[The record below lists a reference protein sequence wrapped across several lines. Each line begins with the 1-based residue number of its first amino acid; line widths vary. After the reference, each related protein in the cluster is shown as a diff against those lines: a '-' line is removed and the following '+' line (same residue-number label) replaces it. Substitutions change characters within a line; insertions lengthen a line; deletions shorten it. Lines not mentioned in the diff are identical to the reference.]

1 MIVGIGS
8 DIVSVQRIREAAER
22 HGRRFLDRIFTAD
35 ELAYG
40 RGKAREF
47 EHLAA
52 RFAAK
57 EALAKALGTGVS
69 DGILLSDAEVRNNA
83 DGKPEMVLRGRA
95 CEAADALGVRR
106 IHLSLSHADVYA
118 VAFVVLET

>member
-1 MIVGIGS
+1 MIAGIGS

-22 HGRRFLDRIFTAD
+22 HGRRFLDRIFTAA
-35 ELAYG
+35 ELAYS

-57 EALAKALGTGVS
+57 EALTKALGTGVS
-69 DGILLSDAEVRNNA
+69 GGVLLSDAEVRNNA
-83 DGKPEMVLRGRA
+83 EGKPEMVLHGRA
-95 CEAADALGVRR
+95 REGADALGVRR
-106 IHLSLSHADVYA
+106 IHLTLSHADLYA

>member
-1 MIVGIGS
+1 MIAGIGS
-8 DIVSVQRIREAAER
+8 DIVSVQRIREAADR

-35 ELAYG
+35 ELAYS
-40 RGKAREF
+40 RGKVREF

-57 EALAKALGTGVS
+57 EALTKALGTGVS
-69 DGILLSDAEVRNNA
+69 GGILLTDAEVRNNA
-83 DGKPEMVLRGRA
+83 EGRPEMALHGRA
-95 CEAADALGVRR
+95 REAADALGVRR
-106 IHLSLSHADVYA
+106 IHLTLSHADAYA

>member
-8 DIVSVQRIREAAER
+8 DIVSVRRIRDAAER
-22 HGRRFLDRIFTAD
+22 HGERFLNRIFTPG
-35 ELAYG
+35 ELAYS
-40 RGKAREF
+40 RARAREF
-47 EHLAA
+47 EHLAV

-69 DGILLSDAEVRNNA
+69 GGILLSDAEVRNNPE
-83 DGKPEMVLRGRA
+83 GKPEMLLHGRA
-95 CEAADALGVRR
+95 RETADALGVRR
-106 IHLSLSHADVYA
+106 VHLTLSHADVYA